1 MDADV
6 YSRLFCEH
14 ETMRATLRL
23 CLLGILFGGLV
34 FPEISFAQSADM
46 PESVPDMA
54 DVAVVS
60 DADEDAEPQAGDIM
74 ALPESLDMAEDE
86 PAEYG
91 ADGLLIEDASDA
103 TLILSSE
110 MVPVDEADISDT
122 DEQGMAEAVADEAAL
137 LDEGDEMR
145 LPNPAYVIERIRITG
160 NTQTSRD
167 YILKMLALDTDK
179 PVTLEGLEEA
189 RIRLVASGLFQK
201 VDMSLMPGSGSGKLS
216 IDLNVEERSRFQINR
231 YHIGSSRKSPFWMGL
246 DVDWLAPF
254 GTNHRFRTAFAATSS
269 NAYTLDFSYLV
280 PMIRDLPVSLFFSA
294 QSMRSSETLYGQRLS
309 WMSHGGWG
317 KLDRI
322 AFERHGGAIGVG
334 YAPIPHIRLML
345 RLEYMRLLREN
356 DEALL
361 SAQLDKY
368 LKPGWS
374 GLASARVMAAYDSRE
389 GRDLP
394 NSGHFVS
401 LALTGALD
409 TGVSQYSFF
418 KLSLA
423 HQSNFEVSPQ
433 HVLRID
439 TFGGAVFGDAPFFE
453 KFFYNDFYTLSPRR
467 IHYLNPS
474 NRGAYD
480 LFGTGASSLSYE
492 DFLVHLALSYAWQ
505 PFVRRLE
512 MFVTVAATYAD
523 TPSHGQRVLG
533 IASSAERGVFPV
545 DMSFNLGVRFK
556 TDYGLV
562 SFSLVNVFDLLGR

>member
-1 MDADV
+1 M
-6 YSRLFCEH
+6 
-14 ETMRATLRL
+14 
-23 CLLGILFGGLV
+23 
-34 FPEISFAQSADM
+34 FPGISFAQSANM
-46 PESVPDMA
+46 PGDGMA
-54 DVAVVS
+54 DVADGNAPGAS
-60 DADEDAEPQAGDIM
+60 AEPLAEEGNA
-74 ALPESLDMAEDE
+74 ALPESLDTPVDD
-86 PAEYG
+86 AEYG
-91 ADGLLIEDASDA
+91 PDGRAIEDASDE
-103 TLILSSE
+103 TLMLSSE
-110 MVPVDEADISDT
+110 MLPVNEADIT
-122 DEQGMAEAVADEAAL
+122 DMPGQDFSEDVTDEAAQA
-137 LDEGDEMR
+137 DDVDEMR
-145 LPNPAYVIERIRITG
+145 LPNPSYVIESIRITG
-160 NTQTSRD
+160 NSQTSRE
-167 YILKMLALDTDK
+167 YVLKMLALDTSK
-179 PVTLEGLEEA
+179 PVTLEGLEAA
-189 RIRLVASGLFQK
+189 RIRLVASGLFQT
-201 VDMSLMPGSGSGKLS
+201 VNMSLMPGSDSGRLS

-231 YHIGSSRKSPFWMGL
+231 YFIGASKKSPFWMGL

-254 GTNHRFRTAFAATSS
+254 GTNHRFRTAFAATST

-280 PMIRDLPVSLFFSA
+280 PMIGDLPVSLIFSA
-294 QSMRSSETLYGQRLS
+294 QSMRSFEMLYGPMLP
-309 WMSHGGWG
+309 WMVHGGWG
-317 KLDRI
+317 KLDRLW
-322 AFERHGGAIGVG
+322 FERHGGAVGVG
-334 YAPIPHIRLML
+334 YAPISHIRLML

-356 DEALL
+356 DVDRLAP
-361 SAQLDKY
+361 QLDSY

-374 GLASARVMAAYDSRE
+374 GLASVRVMAAYDSRE

-394 NSGHFVS
+394 NAGHFVS

-474 NRGAYD
+474 SRGAYD

-523 TPSHGQRVLG
+523 TPSHGRRVLG
-533 IASSAERGVFPV
+533 IDSRAERGAFPV